1 MKRIMNKVR
10 AMAMKKVRTRKK
22 AKLTPHEVEK
32 SKHSKEIQAI
42 FTKAGFLRV
51 PNVADKQIEFNGRK
65 GDFDDIFVFENIIV
79 LVEYTVSLK
88 DLSDHLL
95 PKKILYDLI
104 QQDKHGFIEYMQQRF
119 SSFKEVLGSYYG
131 IDHYR
136 IVQIYCSKYH
146 LNKELKLHLPYL
158 VYMDYPIVKYFQE
171 VVNRI
176 KLSAKYEL
184 FSFMRL
190 RTGDIGENVFSNL
203 SEYCKVAG
211 TVLPESASN
220 FKKGYKVVS
229 FYIAPKEL
237 IEKSYVLR
245 QDGWNDSLGVY
256 QRMLVSKKMTSI
268 RNYLM
273 NERRVFINNL
283 LVTLP
288 SDTKLLDES
297 GEIVDPSKLSKTQP
311 VEIQIP
317 NRYNTIG
324 LIDGQHRVYAYHEDN
339 SNLPSEKIISQL
351 RVQQNMLVSGIIYPK
366 DIDPLE
372 KTEFEAKL
380 FLEINSNQ
388 ANARTELKQKIGLLL
403 RPFSSESIARS
414 VVMKLNEEGP
424 LLDKFET
431 SFFDKDKVKT
441 TSIVSFGVK
450 SLVKLSGNDSL
461 YYLWPNK
468 DKINLLKAEDLKLL
482 EKYKE
487 YCVKEI
493 NEFFIPVKIITSRV
507 GNWTSDKTNPNRVL
521 STTVING
528 FIICLRKLIA
538 NNKTGNS
545 KYYSE
550 KLEPIANMKFEEFK
564 SSQYNKLAEKI
575 YKECFEED

>member
-1 MKRIMNKVR
+1 
-10 AMAMKKVRTRKK
+10 MATKKVKKRKK
-22 AKLTPHEVEK
+22 AKLTPHEIEK
-32 SKHSKEIQAI
+32 RKHTKEIQNI
-42 FTKAGFLRV
+42 FAKAGFSRV
-51 PNVADKQIEFNGRK
+51 PHVADKEIEFKGRK
-65 GDFDDIFVFENIIV
+65 GDFDDIFVYENIIV
-79 LVEYTVSLK
+79 LAEYTVKSK

-95 PKKILYDLI
+95 PKKILYDLV
-104 QQDKHGFIEYMQQRF
+104 QQDKQGFIEYLKDRF
-119 SSFKEVLGSYYG
+119 DAFKEALGDYYG

-136 IVQIYCSKYH
+136 VIQIYCPKYH
-146 LNKELKLHLPYL
+146 LNKEHKQHLPYL
-158 VYMDYPIVKYFQE
+158 VYFDYPIVKYFQE

-184 FSFMRL
+184 FSFMKL
-190 RTGDIGENVFSNL
+190 ATEDIGQNVFSNL
-203 SEYCKVAG
+203 AEYCKVAG

-220 FKKGYKVVS
+220 FKRGYKVVS

-256 QRMLVSKKMTSI
+256 QRMLVPKKMTSI
-268 RNYLM
+268 RDYLV

-288 SDTKLLDES
+288 SDTKLLDDS
-297 GEIVDPSKLSKTQP
+297 GQVVDPSTLSKTQP

-339 SNLPSEKIISQL
+339 PNLPSEKIISQL
-351 RVQQNMLVSGIIYPK
+351 RVQQNMLVSGIIYPE
-366 DIDPLE
+366 DITAIE

-388 ANARTELKQKIGLLL
+388 ANAKTELKQKIGLLL

-414 VVMKLNEEGP
+414 TVMKLNEEGP
-424 LLDKFET
+424 LLDIFET

-461 YYLWPNK
+461 YYLWPNADK
-468 DKINLLKAEDLKLL
+468 DKLLKNSDLKLL
-482 EKYKE
+482 AEYKD
-487 YCVKEI
+487 YCAKEI
-493 NEFFIPVKIITSRV
+493 NEFFLPIKIITSKV
-507 GNWTSDKTNPNRVL
+507 GNWTSDRTNPNRVL

-538 NNKTGNS
+538 NNRTGNS
-545 KYYSE
+545 EYYSN
-550 KLEPIANMKFEEFK
+550 KLASIANMKFEEFK

-575 YKECFEED
+575 YKECFEKG